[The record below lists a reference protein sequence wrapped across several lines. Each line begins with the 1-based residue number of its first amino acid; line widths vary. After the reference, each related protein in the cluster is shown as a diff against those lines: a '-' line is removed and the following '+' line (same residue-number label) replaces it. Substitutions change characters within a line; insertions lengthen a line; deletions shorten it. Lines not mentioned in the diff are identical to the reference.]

1 MVLIS
6 MLLKTKVY
14 EGIVSKRRINK
25 NYINLGGFIMK
36 KLLIALLT
44 LVMVSTNLSVGFAAG
59 DVTIKIDT
67 KVLQTEPKAYIS
79 SEGRTM
85 IPVRVVS
92 EALQC
97 IVDWD
102 GINRV
107 VTIRQGDKNIVLKIG
122 DFNATIDGKAYTMDT
137 KAVINQDRTFVPF
150 RFVSEALGYQVE
162 WDASLRTVTIFK
174 YDPSKWVRVD
184 ENGEY
189 AELSLNIP
197 WSEYNRFMANCDY
210 AEKIIAKK
218 YNYDIAKKVIDI
230 ARKKTSENTRFVQQ
244 LENNGKKIDIEAT
257 GSVTILFW
265 KAGVL

>member
-1 MVLIS
+1 MIVL
-6 MLLKTKVY
+6 
-14 EGIVSKRRINK
+14 KRRTNK

-36 KLLIALLT
+36 KLIAALLI
-44 LVMVSTNLSVGFAAG
+44 LVMVSTNLIVGFAAAG

-85 IPVRVVS
+85 IPVRFVS

-97 IVDWD
+97 TVNWD
-102 GINRV
+102 EINRV

-150 RFVSEALGYQVE
+150 RFISEALGYQVE
-162 WDASLRTVTIFK
+162 WDASSRTVTILK
-174 YDPSKWVRVD
+174 YDPSKWVRVV

-197 WSEYNRFMANCDY
+197 WSEYKFMANCSY
-210 AEKIIAKK
+210 AESIITQK
-218 YNYDIAKKVIDI
+218 YNPDIAKKVIDI
-230 ARKKTSENTRFVQQ
+230 ARKKTAENIYFVDQ
-244 LENNGKKIDIEAT
+244 LEINDKKIDIE
-257 GSVTILFW
+257 VTEAITIIFW